1 MTSINGIPIH
11 DDTGFVKNDGGKPRF
26 ELIPAEAL
34 LEVAKAFT
42 HGAIEYPPDNYR
54 LGTEWRRYVGALHR
68 HMNSWMLREEKDP
81 KSGLNH
87 LSHAIASLMILLTL
101 QLTNK
106 GKDDRP

>member
-1 MTSINGIPIH
+1 
-11 DDTGFVKNDGGKPRF
+11 
-26 ELIPAEAL
+26 
-34 LEVAKAFT
+34 
-42 HGAIEYPPDNYR
+42 
-54 LGTEWRRYVGALHR
+54 
-68 HMNSWMLREEKDP
+68 MNSWMLREEKDP